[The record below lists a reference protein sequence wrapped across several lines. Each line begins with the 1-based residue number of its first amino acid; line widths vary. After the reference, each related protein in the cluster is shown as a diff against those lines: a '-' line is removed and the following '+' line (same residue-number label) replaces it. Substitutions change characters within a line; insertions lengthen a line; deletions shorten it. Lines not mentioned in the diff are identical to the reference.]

1 MSTNVLVSVEVC
13 GVPSHCCGVYVGLLA
28 PLGLNTGFTDVGRG
42 VVGASGGSNQE
53 NGVDPMVVKSLLT
66 DSVATT
72 FAPALTSRFVLC
84 SIVQLPQQME
94 GAGSENGKLQ
104 NVATPGLA
112 AVAGRLAAVGGA
124 VDPNQNVVG
133 EDVAVDGGQTE
144 FEAGGF
150 SELDSCG
157 SRATDGVQEGSAE
170 AGVDPVAGSVPVNFS
185 GAVHGKGG
193 L

>member
-1 MSTNVLVSVEVC
+1 
-13 GVPSHCCGVYVGLLA
+13 
-28 PLGLNTGFTDVGRG
+28 
-42 VVGASGGSNQE
+42 
-53 NGVDPMVVKSLLT
+53 MVVKSLLT
-66 DSVATT
+66 VPVATT
-72 FAPALTSRFVLC
+72 LTPVLTSRFVLC

-94 GAGSENGKLQ
+94 GEGSENGKLQ

-133 EDVAVDGGQTE
+133 EDVPVDGGQTAI
-144 FEAGGF
+144 EAGGF
-150 SELDSCG
+150 SESDPCG
-157 SRATDGVQEGSAE
+157 SRATDGAQEDSAE

>member
-28 PLGLNTGFTDVGRG
+28 PLSLNTGFTVVGRG
-42 VVGASGGSNQE
+42 VAGASGGSNQE
-53 NGVDPMVVKSLLT
+53 NGVDPMIAKSLLT
-66 DSVATT
+66 VSVATAL
-72 FAPALTSRFVLC
+72 APALTWRFVLC
-84 SIVQLPQQME
+84 SMVQLPQQMVGE
-94 GAGSENGKLQ
+94 GSENGKLQ

-112 AVAGRLAAVGGA
+112 AVAGGLSAVGGA
-124 VDPNQNVVG
+124 VDPNQHAAG
-133 EDVAVDGGQTE
+133 EEVAVAWGQTDI
-144 FEAGGF
+144 EAGVF
-150 SELDSCG
+150 SESDPCG
-157 SRATDGVQEGSAE
+157 SRATDGAQEDSAE